1 METAEIILAVLGI
14 ALGSALAF
22 IGTMILYHLKSSEER
37 NRADHARLF
46 DAVSGLQSE
55 VADLKAVVNVLKD
68 RSDRAERSD
77 SAG

>member
-1 METAEIILAVLGI
+1 MEIVLVVLGI
-14 ALGSALAF
+14 ALGAALAF
-22 IGTMILYHLKSSEER
+22 IGTMILYRLKSAEEH

-68 RSDRAERSD
+68 RSDRSDRAERAD
-77 SAG
+77 SA

>member
-1 METAEIILAVLGI
+1 METTEIVLVVLGI
-14 ALGSALAF
+14 ALGAALAF
-22 IGTMILYHLKSSEER
+22 IGTMILYRLKSAEER

-68 RSDRAERSD
+68 RSDRAERAD
-77 SAG
+77 SA

>member
-14 ALGSALAF
+14 ALGAALAF

-68 RSDRAERSD
+68 RSGRAERSD